1 MLGLIN
7 PRPHSRRAEFYHQ
20 LGIMIRSGVSLPNA
34 LASMHR
40 NGGFG
45 VSRKTVESWM
55 QRLSMGSTFE
65 EAIAASSDEVPA
77 LDIALLGSGEKS
89 GRFEDCLSALSHYY
103 SQIAANIRSVLSG
116 LAWPILTL
124 FIMIALG
131 PLPDLVLKG
140 DVSHYFGQVF
150 RPVVILCGLFVLMS
164 LAFDSRR
171 GRPWQAW
178 MERVLGLVPFLGGG
192 IKAMALARFSLALEA
207 LLNAGVDT
215 PKAWS
220 SAAYASGSPMLAR
233 EMKSFGSAMERGR
246 TPSEWLQ
253 EARFFPDLFKMSYA
267 TGELSGKVD
276 ENLQR
281 LIQVYAEEGS
291 MKLQAF
297 SAWFPRLIYL
307 IIVLVAA
314 YRILSFYSGYFGG
327 LGI

>member
-1 MLGLIN
+1 MKF
-7 PRPHSRRAEFYHQ
+7 RPWT
-20 LGIMIRSGVSLPNA
+20 LL
-34 LASMHR
+34 
-40 NGGFG
+40 
-45 VSRKTVESWM
+45 
-55 QRLSMGSTFE
+55 
-65 EAIAASSDEVPA
+65 
-77 LDIALLGSGEKS
+77 LLGSGEKS

-192 IKAMALARFSLALEA
+192 IKAMTLARFSLALEA

>member
-1 MLGLIN
+1 M
-7 PRPHSRRAEFYHQ
+7 
-20 LGIMIRSGVSLPNA
+20 PNA

-40 NGGFG
+40 SGGFG

-65 EAIAASSDEVPA
+65 EAITASSHEVPA

-89 GRFEDCLSALSHYY
+89 GRLEDCLSALSHYY

-124 FIMIALG
+124 FVMMALG

-140 DVSHYFGQVF
+140 DVYRYFEQVF
-150 RPVVILCGLFVLMS
+150 RPLVILCGLFVLMS

-233 EMKSFGSAMERGR
+233 EMKSFGPSYGKGSHTFRVVAGSSLFPRPVQNVLCHWRAVRKSGREPSAFDSSLRRGR
-246 TPSEWLQ
+246 LHEVTSLFSLVSPL
-253 EARFFPDLFKMSYA
+253 DLFDHCV
-267 TGELSGKVD
+267 GRRLSD
-276 ENLQR
+276 SFL
-281 LIQVYAEEGS
+281 L
-291 MKLQAF
+291 L
-297 SAWFPRLIYL
+297 
-307 IIVLVAA
+307 
-314 YRILSFYSGYFGG
+314 RIFWWSWHLRQYE
-327 LGI
+327 